1 MNSSTNFVE
10 TLMFNDT
17 ARLLTGRCQIGYNG
31 YPCTLYDVFFPYQV
45 VGLLCAIFQT
55 ILTTGTFIYLRKTR
69 KTQKSRKQESFLS
82 TISVS
87 DVLLIILIIFSI
99 IRLITFS
106 VSLSGGEGAYSLAGL
121 SFLYSIGISLVLVM
135 FTLLLRVW
143 FIINE
148 NVRKGYLDERVER
161 KYNILFAV
169 ACVVIFLGVFLTE
182 FFSKCDCIDP
192 DAMALNGTITSVFQA
207 LCILIIAGGFFYSIF
222 SFFLTLR
229 GSQQSVIRQQG
240 IKVGVLCIL
249 CVTLGLSVVVILVV
263 MTFGTGRHVGYYMVF
278 RLIELILTTLFLNTL
293 WRSYKVKS
301 NSRRKIHER

>member
-1 MNSSTNFVE
+1 MGNVELIFVKSPMNSSSNSE

-161 KYNILFAV
+161 
-169 ACVVIFLGVFLTE
+169 
-182 FFSKCDCIDP
+182 
-192 DAMALNGTITSVFQA
+192 
-207 LCILIIAGGFFYSIF
+207 
-222 SFFLTLR
+222 
-229 GSQQSVIRQQG
+229 
-240 IKVGVLCIL
+240 
-249 CVTLGLSVVVILVV
+249 
-263 MTFGTGRHVGYYMVF
+263 
-278 RLIELILTTLFLNTL
+278 
-293 WRSYKVKS
+293 
-301 NSRRKIHER
+301 